1 MKILGVKIDNLAR
14 QEILEKVE
22 FFLDSNGMHQIA
34 TINPEFLLKA
44 QKDAEFRNILNKTD
58 LNVADGI
65 GIYFAFLRF
74 GKKLKARITGV
85 DLIEDILQL
94 AEKKKMSIFLVG
106 DKKGLSSWQET
117 RDIILEKYP
126 RLEIA
131 GIDLG
136 TKSPRGDLVPN
147 ADIVFCAL
155 GAPRQEKFIH
165 SLKSS
170 KSAKIRLAIGVGGSF
185 DFLTRKV
192 RRAPKFLRKVG
203 LEWLWRLIQEPK
215 YRAKR
220 IFSAVIIF
228 PIRVI
233 FNK

>member
-1 MKILGVKIDNLAR
+1 MKILGVKIDNLTR
-14 QEILEKVE
+14 QEILEKIE
-22 FFLDSNGMHQIA
+22 FFLDSHRMHQIA
-34 TINPEFLLKA
+34 TINPEFILKA
-44 QKDAEFRNILNKTD
+44 QNDQEFRNILNKTD
-58 LNVADGI
+58 LNVADGV

-85 DLIEDILQL
+85 DLIEDILQI

-106 DKKGLSSWQET
+106 NENGLSSWQET
-117 RDIILEKYP
+117 RDAILKKYP
-126 RLEIA
+126 QLKIS
-131 GIDLG
+131 GTDIG
-136 TKSPRGDLVPN
+136 TKSPMGDLVPN
-147 ADIVFCAL
+147 GEIVFCAL

-170 KSAKIRLAIGVGGSF
+170 KSGKIRLAIGVGGSF
-185 DFLTRKV
+185 DFLARKITRS
-192 RRAPKFLRKVG
+192 PKFLRKIG
-203 LEWLWRLIQEPK
+203 LEWLWRLIQEPR

-220 IFSAVIIF
+220 IFNAVIIF